1 MMRGSDLVR
10 SAGDG
15 FTVSARYVPTLAA
28 PVLAVV
34 DVRQNGRSVCTLT
47 VPAVDGFT
55 VFRHPAV
62 FLPAYRVAL
71 GEGEP
76 CLA

>member
-1 MMRGSDLVR
+1 MMRGPDMSR

-28 PVLAVV
+28 PA
-34 DVRQNGRSVCTLT
+34 VCTVVVRSAVGIVATVT
-47 VPAVDGFT
+47 VPAVDGMM

-76 CLA
+76 CRA